1 MTGTSLK
8 FLMAFLMVLDHIGYF
23 IPLEW
28 QAFFHFISRPV
39 AAVFAFLSVEAF
51 IHTKKREKYIKRLYL
66 AGIIMFLGNMIIN
79 NLIIKKPE
87 FFVYNSIFLSLALGV
102 TALYFLEEVFYK
114 DNSFL
119 GILLIFGTILLGMFT
134 EGGYMIVIL
143 MLIIYVNRN
152 NPLKRNLIC
161 LIITA
166 IFVVLMVFSFLDA
179 NIIAKGNTREILITI
194 GNFSDLLFFAAG
206 IPFFHLYNGKRGK
219 NTKFTKYFFYVFYP
233 LHLWIIG
240 IIASKIV

>member
-23 IPLEW
+23 IPIEW

-39 AAVFAFLSVEAF
+39 AAVFAFLSVQGF
-51 IHTKKREKYIKRLYL
+51 IHTRKREDYIKRLYL
-66 AGIIMFLGNMIIN
+66 AGIIMFVGNMAIN

-87 FFVYNSIFLSLALGV
+87 FFVYNSMFLSLALGV
-102 TALYFLEEVFYK
+102 TALYILEGVFNK
-114 DNSFL
+114 GNSLL
-119 GILLIFGTILLGMFT
+119 GILLILGTIILGMFT
-134 EGGYMIVIL
+134 EGGYMIIIL
-143 MLIIYVNRN
+143 MLIVYINRN
-152 NPLKRNLIC
+152 NPLKRDFIC

-166 IFVVLMVFSFLDA
+166 VFIILMIFYLVDTS
-179 NIIAKGNTREILITI
+179 IISQGNMREILISI

-219 NTKFTKYFFYVFYP
+219 NTRFTKYFFYVFYP
-233 LHLWIIG
+233 MHLWIIG
-240 IIASKIV
+240 IIASKIA